1 MTTTTLFASA
11 TTDHALHHAWQRVR
25 ANAGAAGT
33 DGQSIFAFESRAHQR
48 IEQLRTCLHSQRYM
62 PQPLLHTQLQRP
74 HKTPR
79 PLSIP
84 TVTDRIV
91 QTAVKNALQPS
102 AEAQFSS
109 RSFAYRPFRSVG
121 MALAQCQAEVAQGN
135 TWVVDADIQKFFNSI
150 PHAPLRECIGQWTS
164 DAQLL
169 RMIDLWLAQSPNG
182 CGIGQGSPL
191 SPLLSNLYLDAL
203 DKSFEA
209 QGIPHVR
216 YADDFVAFAPNQ
228 HAAATAHQLAHHTLD
243 SLGLVLH
250 PGKTQVLQ
258 PGDALHFLGQTLVLG
273 NQTKTFALGCPPS
286 EPRPPA
292 TPAANAGNLA
302 RLLVAPI
309 TAPTLSAHPI
319 TEPTTELPS
328 TAPSLAA
335 FTTTHYRSLYL
346 LEPNT
351 WCKKDGARLVV
362 TLGKEE
368 KLSIPAEQ
376 LHLVLAFGNTNF
388 TAGALTLLLEHRVPI
403 VHMTQNGSYLGTT
416 DAASTHGLALQQAQ
430 FAAAACPARTLE
442 IARAIVIA
450 KLKNQHIVLK
460 RTLRRHPASGLEPHL
475 DALRHMRA
483 QCQHVHS
490 LEALR
495 GCEGFAARSYFAAL
509 RCILPA
515 KWQFEQRTRP
525 PQDPINALL
534 SLGYTLLFQN
544 VRSLLQARGLHTHLG
559 FLHAPRP
566 GHPALASDMME
577 EFRAPVVD
585 ALVLD
590 LCLSGTLAPHDFS
603 HDSALGCRLQPAA
616 LKKFI
621 HALEAKLQSPAQSG
635 DGKPLHYRQAIEQQA
650 HHLAAHLRQRHSG
663 YHGYTIR

>member
-1 MTTTTLFASA
+1 MTTTPLFDSA
-11 TTDHALHHAWQRVR
+11 TSANALHHAWQRVR

-48 IEQLRTCLHSQRYM
+48 IEQLRTCLHSQRYT

-74 HKTPR
+74 HKSPR

-121 MALAQCQAEVAQGN
+121 MALAQCQAEIAQGN
-135 TWVVDADIQKFFNSI
+135 TWVVDADIQKFFDSI
-150 PHAPLRECIGQWTS
+150 PHARLRECINQWTTE
-164 DAQLL
+164 APVL
-169 RMIDLWLAQSPNG
+169 RMIDQWLAQSPQG

-216 YADDFVAFAPNQ
+216 YADDFVAFAPSQ
-228 HAAATAHQLAHHTLD
+228 HAAASAHQLAHHTLD

-250 PGKTQVLQ
+250 PDKTQVLQ
-258 PGDALHFLGQTLVLG
+258 PGEALHFLGQTLALG
-273 NQTKTFALGCPPS
+273 NQTKTFALGCLPAPPS
-286 EPRPPA
+286 TPA
-292 TPAANAGNLA
+292 TPQPNSGNLA

-309 TAPTLSAHPI
+309 TEQSVDQ
-319 TEPTTELPS
+319 PS

-351 WCKKDGARLVV
+351 WCKKDGARLAV

-368 KLSIPAEQ
+368 KLSVPAEQ
-376 LHLVLAFGNTNF
+376 LHLVLAIGNTNF
-388 TAGALTLLLEHRVPI
+388 TAGALTLLLEHSVPI
-403 VHMTQNGSYLGTT
+403 VHLSQHGSYLGTT

-450 KLKNQHIVLK
+450 KLKNQHVVLK
-460 RTLRRHPASGLEPHL
+460 RTLRRHPTSGLEPHL

-483 QCQHVHS
+483 QCLHVHS

-559 FLHAPRP
+559 FLHAARP

-590 LCLSGTLAPHDFS
+590 LCLSGALAPHDFT

-621 HALEAKLQSPAQSG
+621 HALEAKLQSPAHSG

-650 HHLAAHLRQRHSG
+650 HHLAAHLRQRHTSYQG
-663 YHGYTIR
+663 YCIR